1 MSTYDTTSE
10 TIKFAGEITLRKI
23 ELTTPAGYKLDVRD
37 QVVAVQVYED
47 IFSPFITMT
56 ITLRESLDFINALP
70 LLGEEVVEVDLAT
83 PTFNTDVNTIR
94 GKFYVYKLSDREML
108 GERNSVYTLYCVSFE
123 ALTDL
128 NVKMSRSFK
137 GNVAEIATTLLGKE
151 GLNTKKKFNVEP
163 TKNSTMYV
171 SNFWSPAKNLN
182 YVADTAI
189 NKNDSATYLFFE
201 NKEGFNFVSLDLL
214 YGQEVYQKF
223 VQNDY
228 VRDTD
233 KSGTGST
240 RNINK
245 EYGKI
250 VELKVRTNFD
260 TIKNMNSGA
269 YASRLYSYDMLRKK
283 YYVKD
288 YYAYKDFP
296 DIEHLNNFSLY
307 SDAMPATAMN
317 FIYNDVRHTAAF
329 SGFNDT
335 SNTESKQSRVA
346 AIQLLKSN
354 VIEITVNGR
363 TDYTVGL
370 KVYVEI
376 FKPAPVRDTDTP
388 TMDNASG
395 TIDTTLSA
403 NYLITAI
410 NNLITRDN
418 HTCVLELS
426 KDSFVE

>member
-1 MSTYDTTSE
+1 MSSYDPTPES
-10 TIKFAGEITLRKI
+10 IKFAGEITLRKI
-23 ELTTPAGYKLDVRD
+23 EFTTPSGYKLDVRD
-37 QVVAVQVYED
+37 QVIAIQVYED

-70 LLGEEVVEVDLAT
+70 LLGEEVVDVDLGT
-83 PTFNTDVNTIR
+83 PTFNTNLNSIQ
-94 GKFYVYKLSDREML
+94 GKFYVYKLADREML
-108 GERNSVYTLYCVSFE
+108 GERNSVYTLYCVSYE

-128 NVKMSRSFK
+128 NVKISRAFK
-137 GNVAEIATTLLGKE
+137 GNVAEIATSLFGKD

-163 TKNSTMYV
+163 SKNSTMYV
-171 SNFWSPAKNLN
+171 SNFWSPIKNLN
-182 YVADTAI
+182 YIADTAI

-201 NKEGFNFVSLDLL
+201 NKEGFNFVTLDIL
-214 YGQEVYQKF
+214 YKQDPYQKF
-223 VQNDY
+223 TQNDY

-245 EYGKI
+245 EYEKI
-250 VELKVRTNFD
+250 IELKVRTHFD

-296 DIEHLNNFSLY
+296 DTEHLNNFSLY
-307 SDAMPATAMN
+307 SSAMPATPLN
-317 FIYNDVRHTAAF
+317 FIYNDVRHSSAF

-335 SNTESKQSRVA
+335 SNIETKQSRVS

-354 VIEITVNGR
+354 VVEITVNGR
-363 TDYTVGL
+363 TDYTVGM
-370 KVYVEI
+370 KVYVEV
-376 FKPAPVRDTDTP
+376 FKPAPIRDTDTP
-388 TMDNASG
+388 TMDDESG
-395 TIDTTLSA
+395 TLDTTLSA

-410 NNLITRDN
+410 NNLITREN